1 MYNVLN
7 VQCFQYSVKGFS
19 ETSLRQKREKVFA
32 EKRESICSV
41 VNSDS
46 VSEDYLFY
54 VSLDM
59 VCNLVP

>member
-1 MYNVLN
+1 M
-7 VQCFQYSVKGFS
+7 KGFS

-46 VSEDYLFY
+46 VSVDYLFY